1 MRIMRIVFAAAA
13 MLAAAFAAAAPGH
26 AEEQPVQLKKA
37 PGIEAVETNCGACHS
52 LDYIRM
58 NSPFMTPQVWEAEV
72 AKMIKAY
79 GAPIEDKDA
88 RTIVEYLTANYGGPA
103 TATTPSAATQGR

>member
-1 MRIMRIVFAAAA
+1 
-13 MLAAAFAAAAPGH
+13 
-26 AEEQPVQLKKA
+26 
-37 PGIEAVETNCGACHS
+37 
-52 LDYIRM
+52 M
-58 NSPFMTPQVWEAEV
+58 NSPFLTPQVWEAEV
-72 AKMIKAY
+72 VKMIKTY